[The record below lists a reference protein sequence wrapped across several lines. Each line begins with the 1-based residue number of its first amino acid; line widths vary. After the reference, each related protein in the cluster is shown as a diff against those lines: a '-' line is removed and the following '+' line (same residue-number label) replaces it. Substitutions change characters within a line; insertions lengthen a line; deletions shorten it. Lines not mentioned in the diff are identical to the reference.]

1 MRRRQKLDCAH
12 SLVSMALPPTVRLP
26 YTVHCKTL
34 PMLAVFFAVYA
45 PISLR
50 MTPSAPK
57 RVQTSRPRNCFSW
70 CRQTLTK
77 HQARAL
83 RSGPL
88 ARCWRRKCGARRS
101 CFARATPDLALT
113 ELRHRRSG
121 SFGSASSLTPRG
133 LSPTSASGTTTAS
146 RVNSLCSP
154 CSSWASR
161 CIHSAR
167 PDSQQQGRP
176 RPLWPARLL
185 TKAARL

>member
-1 MRRRQKLDCAH
+1 
-12 SLVSMALPPTVRLP
+12 MALCTL
-26 YTVHCKTL
+26 VHFG
-34 PMLAVFFAVYA
+34 AVVADA
-45 PISLR
+45 PHYS
-50 MTPSAPK
+50 TQAHQK
-57 RVQTSRPRNCFSW
+57 VQTSRPRNYFFT
-70 CRQTLTK
+70 QTLTK